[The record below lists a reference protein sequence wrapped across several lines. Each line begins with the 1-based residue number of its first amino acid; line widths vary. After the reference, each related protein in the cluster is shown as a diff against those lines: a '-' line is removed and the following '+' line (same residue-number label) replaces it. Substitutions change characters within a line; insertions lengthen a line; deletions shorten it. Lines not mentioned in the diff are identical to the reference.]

1 VADIWIALAEQVFI
15 ACLGSQAYPE
25 YGRPEK
31 TARITT
37 GTLVVAT
44 VVAMLVDV
52 ELVLELDV
60 ELLGAVVVE
69 EAAVVVEDGAVVPA
83 VLVEL
88 ATVDGGAVLV
98 PGGVVVVVAS
108 GTVVVVGVVVVI
120 DEEATVVERVV
131 GTLDVF
137 DGCVVPPLHA
147 PNTARTAIQ
156 VIRRIGT
163 ILPLLLIGTG
173 SPVLR
178 NRVTLTQARPN
189 KVSDCL

>member
-1 VADIWIALAEQVFI
+1 LAEQVFI

-52 ELVLELDV
+52 ELVLELDVDV

-178 NRVTLTQARPN
+178 NRVTPTQARPN

>member
-1 VADIWIALAEQVFI
+1 
-15 ACLGSQAYPE
+15 
-25 YGRPEK
+25 
-31 TARITT
+31 
-37 GTLVVAT
+37 VVVLT
-44 VVAMLVDV
+44 VVITLDDV

-60 ELLGAVVVE
+60 ELLGAVVVDE

-98 PGGVVVVVAS
+98 PGGAVVVVAP
-108 GTVVVVGVVVVI
+108 GTVVVAPGTVVVAPGTVVVAAVVVVI
-120 DEEATVVERVV
+120 DEEAAVVERVV
-131 GTLDVF
+131 GTLVVF

-163 ILPLLLIGTG
+163 ILPLPLG
-173 SPVLR
+173 P
-178 NRVTLTQARPN
+178 RVR
-189 KVSDCL
+189 SDVIVKPYSGAAEQCR